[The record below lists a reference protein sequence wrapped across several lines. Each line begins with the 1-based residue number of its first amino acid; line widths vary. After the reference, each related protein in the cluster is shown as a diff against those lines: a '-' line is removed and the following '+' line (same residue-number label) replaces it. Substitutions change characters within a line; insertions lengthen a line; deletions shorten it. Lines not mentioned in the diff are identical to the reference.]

1 MQIDLAVAIVV
12 GTAFTAVV
20 KAFVSLSFGS
30 FLCFHL
36 SSSALLC
43 VRECCMMYPC
53 IVHHVHHIGL
63 CMQVLIHVTVSMYP
77 CQCSMGGRLSTQSK
91 ILPLHVTAMPAC
103 RLQTSSRRS
112 LRPFTGA
119 RPSRTCTSLCTT
131 PDFSLETSSTM

>member
-43 VRECCMMYPC
+43 VRESCMMYPC

-63 CMQVLIHVTVSMYP
+63 CMQVLIHVTVP
-77 CQCSMGGRLSTQSK
+77 QCTLVSAQWAAAFL
-91 ILPLHVTAMPAC
+91 
-103 RLQTSSRRS
+103 RS
-112 LRPFTGA
+112 QGY
-119 RPSRTCTSLCTT
+119 CHC
-131 PDFSLETSSTM
+131 M